1 MRVPHRLREFISLT
15 TNLLDELGIE
25 WTLDTKHKH
34 PRLLYRVNG
43 KGFIQVVAGSSSDV
57 RAAMNM
63 RGDVLRAIKREQ
75 AGGCG

>member
-15 TNLLDELGIE
+15 TNLLDELEIE
-25 WTLDTKHKH
+25 WTIDMQHKH
-34 PRLLYRVNG
+34 PRLLYSVNG

-63 RGDVLRAIKREQ
+63 RGDVLRTIRKEQ
-75 AGGCG
+75 GGK